1 MIRVEKAAVLG
12 AGTMGAQIAA
22 HLANA
27 QIPTLLLDIVPREE
41 TQPAGAL
48 PDGRASAPS
57 QDRIDAPPQD
67 RNRIAR
73 AGFEAAKKSK
83 PAALFTA
90 DLASLVTVGNFE
102 DDLSKLKDCDLIIE
116 AVVENLDIKRSLY
129 EKVEQHRRPGSIV
142 ASNTSGIPLKQ
153 LAEGRS
159 EDFRAHFLG
168 MHFFNPPRYMHL
180 VELIRTEWTRPEV
193 SCSMFGFLDERLG
206 KGVVVAKDRPN
217 FIANRIGTFGALVT
231 IHAMLEDSYSIEEVD
246 KITGPAVGRPKTA
259 TFRTFDLVGLDVLA
273 HVVKNLG
280 ENLPEDPERAMFA
293 MPEFVGKMIER
304 GLLGNKTKAGFYK
317 RQKGEGDKREI
328 LVLDPATLD
337 YRPAQRVKLPSLEM
351 AKNIEDTAERIKTLV
366 WSKDRAGTFL
376 WKTFSRTLCYAAD
389 RIPEIADT
397 VVEIDRAMQWGFN
410 WELGPFEAW
419 DAIGVEKSV
428 AKLKEEGRSVPLNVQ
443 KLLDAGAKSF
453 YKQEKGQRFYFDFPS
468 AQYAPAADPPGTI
481 ILKSLRDRGTGVPP
495 VIHAQDARATTAV
508 IKRNSG
514 ASLLDLGDGV
524 ACLEFHSKMNS
535 IGGDTLEM
543 LKVALNEVEKNFIGL
558 VVGNQGQNFSVGA
571 NLMLMLMEA
580 QDENWD
586 ELDMIGRFF
595 QQSVMSLRYSP
606 KPVVVAPF
614 QMVFGGGCEMVLHA
628 DRVRASAETYIGLVE
643 VGVGIIPA
651 GCGTKEMLVRA
662 MDSIPSDM
670 KDADPFPFVKRVFET
685 IALAKVATSA
695 EEARDLGFLGTDD
708 SISMNRDRLIA
719 DAKKEVQALAASGYV
734 QPQQRTD
741 ILALGNPAL
750 ATLKL
755 GVHMMKRAGYISDH
769 DALIGEKLARI
780 LTGGDLNHTT
790 QVSEQYLLDLER
802 EAFLS
807 LIGTRKTQDR
817 IAHMLK
823 TGKPLR
829 N

>member
-1 MIRVEKAAVLG
+1 MITVKKAAVLG

-27 QIPTLLLDIVPREE
+27 GISTLLLDIVPRDD
-41 TQPAGAL
+41 AG
-48 PDGRASAPS
+48 
-57 QDRIDAPPQD
+57 D
-67 RNRIAR
+67 RNSVAR

-83 PAALFTA
+83 PAAFFTA
-90 DLASLVTVGNFE
+90 DLAALVSVGNFE
-102 DDLSKLKDCDLIIE
+102 DDLASLKDCDLIIE
-116 AVVENLDIKRSLY
+116 AVVENLEIKRSLY
-129 EKVEQHRRPGSIV
+129 EKVEQHRRPGAII

-168 MHFFNPPRYMHL
+168 LHFFNPPRYMHL
-180 VELIRTEWTRPEV
+180 VELIRTEWTKPEV

-206 KGVVVAKDRPN
+206 KGVVIAKDRPN

-231 IHAMLEDSYSIEEVD
+231 IRAMLDDGYSIEEVD
-246 KITGPAVGRPKTA
+246 KISGPAAGRPKTA
-259 TFRTFDLVGLDVLA
+259 TFRTFDLVGLDVFA
-273 HVVKNLG
+273 HVVRNLH
-280 ENLPEDPERAMFA
+280 ENLPDDPEREMFV
-293 MPEFVGKMIER
+293 MPEFITKMIER

-317 RQKGEGDKREI
+317 RQKGADGKREI
-328 LVLDPATLD
+328 LTLDPATFD
-337 YRPAQRVKLPSLEM
+337 YRPAQKVKLPSLEM
-351 AKNIEDTAERIKTLV
+351 AKNIEDTAERIKALA
-366 WSKDRAGTFL
+366 WAKDRVGAFL
-376 WKTFSRTLCYAAD
+376 WKTLARTLCYTAE

-410 WELGPFEAW
+410 WELGPFEVW

-428 AKLKEEGRSVPLNVQ
+428 AKLKEEGKTVPANVQ
-443 KLLDAGAKSF
+443 KMLDSGAKSF
-453 YKQEKGQRFYFDFPS
+453 YKQENGQRFYFDFPS
-468 AQYAPAADPPGTI
+468 AKYVAASDSPGTI
-481 ILKSLRDRGTGVPP
+481 VLKSLKDRTGV
-495 VIHAQDARATTAV
+495 IR
-508 IKRNSG
+508 KNSG
-514 ASLLDLGDGV
+514 ASLIDLGDGV

-543 LKVALNEVEKNFIGL
+543 LKIALTEVEKNFLGL

-580 QDENWD
+580 QDENWE
-586 ELDMIGRFF
+586 ELDMIGRLF
-595 QQSVMSLRYSP
+595 QSSVMSLRYSP

-614 QMVFGGGCEMVLHA
+614 QLVFGGGCEMVLHA

-662 MDSIPSDM
+662 LDSIPKDM
-670 KDADPFPFVKRVFET
+670 KDADPFPFVKRAFET

-695 EEARDLGFLGTDD
+695 EEARGYGFLSADD
-708 SISMNRDRLIA
+708 SVSMNRDRLIA
-719 DAKKEVQALAASGYV
+719 DAKKEVLALAASGYV

-780 LTGGDLNHTT
+780 LTGGDLNHETR
-790 QVSEQYLLDLER
+790 VSEQYLLDLER

-807 LIGTRKTQDR
+807 LIGTRPTQDR

>member
-1 MIRVEKAAVLG
+1 MITVKKAAVLG

-27 QIPTLLLDIVPREE
+27 GVPTLLLDIVPRELTADE
-41 TQPAGAL
+41 QAKGLTLESPVV
-48 PDGRASAPS
+48 
-57 QDRIDAPPQD
+57 

-73 AGFEAAKKSK
+73 AGYDGAKKSK
-83 PAALFTA
+83 PAAFFTA
-90 DLASLVTVGNFE
+90 DLASLLSVGNFD
-102 DDLSKLKDCDLIIE
+102 DDLAKLKDCDLIIE
-116 AVVENLDIKRSLY
+116 AVVENLQIKQSLY
-129 EKVEQHRRPGSIV
+129 EKVEQHRRPGSVI
-142 ASNTSGIPLKQ
+142 ASNTSGIPLSQ
-153 LAEGRS
+153 LAAGRS

-180 VELIRTEWTRPEV
+180 VELIRTEWTKPEV
-193 SCSMFGFLDERLG
+193 SCAMFGFLDERLG

-231 IHAMLEDSYSIEEVD
+231 IHTMLADGYGIEEVD

-273 HVVKNLG
+273 HVVKNLN
-280 ENLPEDPERAMFA
+280 ENLPEDPEHAMFV
-293 MPEFVGKMIER
+293 MPEFVAKMLER

-317 RQKGEGDKREI
+317 KQKGEGDKREI
-328 LVLDPATLD
+328 LTIDVVTLD
-337 YRPAQRVKLPSLEM
+337 YKPAQKVKLPSLDV

-366 WSKDRAGTFL
+366 WSKDRAGAFL

-397 VVEIDRAMQWGFN
+397 IVEVDRAMQWGFN

-428 AKLKEEGRSVPLNVQ
+428 AKLKEEDKSVPANVQ
-443 KLLDAGAKSF
+443 KLLDSGAKSF
-453 YKQEKGQRFYFDFPS
+453 YKQENGQRFYFDFPS
-468 AQYAPAADPPGTI
+468 AKYVPAVDPPGTI
-481 ILKSLRDRGTGVPP
+481 ILKSLKDRGTGV
-495 VIHAQDARATTAV
+495 IR
-508 IKRNSG
+508 KNSG
-514 ASLLDLGDGV
+514 ASLIDLGDGV

-543 LKVALNEVEKNFIGL
+543 LKIALTEVEKNFLGL

-571 NLMLMLMEA
+571 NIMLMLMEA
-580 QDENWD
+580 QDENWE

-614 QMVFGGGCEMVLHA
+614 QLVFGGGCEMVLHA

-643 VGVGIIPA
+643 VGIGIIPA
-651 GCGTKEMLVRA
+651 GAGTKEMLVRA
-662 MDSIPSDM
+662 LDSIPKDV
-670 KDADPFPFVKRVFET
+670 KDADPFPFVKRAFET

-695 EEARDLGFLGTDD
+695 EEARGFGFLSSDD

-719 DAKKEVQALAASGYV
+719 DAKKEVLALAASGYQ

-741 ILALGNPAL
+741 ILALGMPAL

-769 DALIGEKLARI
+769 DALIGETLARV
-780 LTGGDLNHTT
+780 LTGGDLNHQTR
-790 QVSEQYLLDLER
+790 VSEQYLLDLER

>member
-1 MIRVEKAAVLG
+1 MITVKKAAVLG

-22 HLANA
+22 HLASA
-27 QIPTLLLDIVPREE
+27 GIPTLLLDIVPRDE
-41 TQPAGAL
+41 TPAPEAGAVAR
-48 PDGRASAPS
+48 PSGRAPES
-57 QDRIDAPPQD
+57 D

-83 PAALFTA
+83 PAAFFTA
-90 DLASLVTVGNFE
+90 DLAALVSVGNFE
-102 DDLSKLKDCDLIIE
+102 DDLAKLKDCDLIIE
-116 AVVENLDIKRSLY
+116 AVVENLAIKRQLY
-129 EKVEQHRRPGSIV
+129 EKVEQHRRPGAVI
-142 ASNTSGIPLKQ
+142 ASNTSGIPLRQ

-206 KGVVVAKDRPN
+206 KGVVIARDRPN

-231 IHAMLEDSYSIEEVD
+231 IRAMLDDGYSIEEVD
-246 KITGPAVGRPKTA
+246 KINGPAAGRPKTA
-259 TFRTFDLVGLDVLA
+259 TFRTFDLVGLDVFA
-273 HVVKNLG
+273 HVVRNLH
-280 ENLPEDPERAMFA
+280 ENLPDDPEREMFV
-293 MPEFVGKMIER
+293 MPGLITKMIER
-304 GLLGNKTKAGFYK
+304 GLLGNKTRAGFYK
-317 RQKGEGDKREI
+317 REKGTDGKREI
-328 LVLDPATLD
+328 LTLDPATFD
-337 YRPAQRVKLPSLEM
+337 YRPAQKVKLPTLEM
-351 AKNIEDTAERIKTLV
+351 AKNIEDTAERIKALA
-366 WSKDRAGTFL
+366 WAKDRVGAFL
-376 WKTFSRTLCYAAD
+376 WKTLARTLCYTAE

-410 WELGPFEAW
+410 WELGPFEVW

-428 AKLKEEGRSVPLNVQ
+428 AKLKEEGRTVPANVQ
-443 KLLDAGAKSF
+443 RMLDSGAKSF
-453 YKQEKGQRFYFDFPS
+453 YKQENGQRFYFDFPS
-468 AQYAPAADPPGTI
+468 AKYVPASDPPGTI
-481 ILKSLRDRGTGVPP
+481 VLKSLKDRTGV
-495 VIHAQDARATTAV
+495 IR
-508 IKRNSG
+508 KNSG
-514 ASLLDLGDGV
+514 ASLIDLGDGV
-524 ACLEFHSKMNS
+524 AGLEFHSKMNS

-543 LKVALNEVEKNFIGL
+543 LKIALNEVEKNFVGL

-580 QDENWD
+580 QDENWE
-586 ELDMIGRFF
+586 ELEMIGRLF
-595 QQSVMSLRYSP
+595 QSSVMSLRYSP

-662 MDSIPSDM
+662 QDSIPKDM
-670 KDADPFPFVKRVFET
+670 KDADPFPFVKRAFET

-695 EEARDLGFLGTDD
+695 EEARGYGFLSEDD
-708 SISMNRDRLIA
+708 SVSMNRDRLIA
-719 DAKKEVQALAASGYV
+719 DAKKEVLALAASGYV

-755 GVHMMKRAGYISDH
+755 GVHLMKRAGYISDH

-780 LTGGDLNHTT
+780 LTGGDLNHETR
-790 QVSEQYLLDLER
+790 VSEQYLLDLER
-802 EAFLS
+802 ESFLS
-807 LIGTRKTQDR
+807 LIGTRPTQDR

>member
-1 MIRVEKAAVLG
+1 MITVKKAAVLG

-27 QIPTLLLDIVPREE
+27 GIPTLLLDIVPRDD
-41 TQPAGAL
+41 AG
-48 PDGRASAPS
+48 
-57 QDRIDAPPQD
+57 D
-67 RNRIAR
+67 RNSVAR
-73 AGFEAAKKSK
+73 AGFEAAKKSR
-83 PAALFTA
+83 PAAFFTA
-90 DLASLVTVGNFE
+90 DLAALVSVGNFE
-102 DDLSKLKDCDLIIE
+102 DDLASLKDCDLIIE
-116 AVVENLDIKRSLY
+116 AVVENLEIKRSLY
-129 EKVEQHRRPGSIV
+129 EKVELHRRPGAVI

-168 MHFFNPPRYMHL
+168 LHFFNPPRYMHL
-180 VELIRTEWTRPEV
+180 VELIRTEWTKPEV

-206 KGVVVAKDRPN
+206 KGVVIAKDRPN

-231 IHAMLEDSYSIEEVD
+231 IHAMVEDGYSIEEVD
-246 KITGPAVGRPKTA
+246 KITGPAAGRPKTA

-273 HVVKNLG
+273 HVVRNLG
-280 ENLPEDPERAMFA
+280 ENLPEDPERAMFV

-317 RQKGEGDKREI
+317 RQKGADGKREI
-328 LVLDPATLD
+328 LTLDTATLD
-337 YRPAQRVKLPSLEM
+337 YRPAQKVKLPSLEM
-351 AKNIEDTAERIKTLV
+351 AKNIEDTAERIKALT
-366 WSKDRAGTFL
+366 WAKDRVGAFL
-376 WKTFSRTLCYAAD
+376 WKTLARTLCYTAE

-410 WELGPFEAW
+410 WELGPFEVW

-428 AKLKEEGRSVPLNVQ
+428 AKLKEEGKTVPANVQ
-443 KLLDAGAKSF
+443 KMLDSGAKSF
-453 YKQEKGQRFYFDFPS
+453 YKQENGQRFYFDFPS
-468 AQYAPAADPPGTI
+468 AKYVAASDSPGTI
-481 ILKSLRDRGTGVPP
+481 VLKSLKDRTGV
-495 VIHAQDARATTAV
+495 IR
-508 IKRNSG
+508 KNSG
-514 ASLLDLGDGV
+514 ASLIDLGDGV

-543 LKVALNEVEKNFIGL
+543 LKIALTEVEKNFVGL

-580 QDENWD
+580 QDENWE
-586 ELDMIGRFF
+586 ELDMIGRLF
-595 QQSVMSLRYSP
+595 QSSVMSLRYSP

-614 QMVFGGGCEMVLHA
+614 QLVFGGGCEMVLHA

-662 MDSIPSDM
+662 LDSIPKDM
-670 KDADPFPFVKRVFET
+670 KDADPFPFVKRAFET

-695 EEARDLGFLGTDD
+695 EEARGYGFLSADD

-719 DAKKEVQALAASGYV
+719 DAKKEVLALAASGYV

-780 LTGGDLNHTT
+780 LTGGDLNHQTR
-790 QVSEQYLLDLER
+790 VSEQYLLDLER

-807 LIGTRKTQDR
+807 LIGTRPTQDR

>member
-27 QIPTLLLDIVPREE
+27 CIPTLLLDIVPREE
-41 TQPAGAL
+41 SEARPSGK
-48 PDGRASAPS
+48 AP
-57 QDRIDAPPQD
+57 QEQTD

-73 AGFEAAKKSK
+73 AGLEAARKAK
-83 PAALFTA
+83 PAAFFTP
-90 DLASLVTVGNFE
+90 DLASLVAVGNFD
-102 DDLSKLKDCDLIIE
+102 DDLPKLKDCDLIIE
-116 AVVENLDIKRSLY
+116 AVVENLEIKRSLY
-129 EKVEQHRRPGSIV
+129 EKVDQHRRPGSVIG
-142 ASNTSGIPLKQ
+142 SNTSGIPIRQ

-168 MHFFNPPRYMHL
+168 MHFFNPPRYLHL

-217 FIANRIGTFGALVT
+217 FIANRIGTFGALHT
-231 IHAMLEDSYSIEEVD
+231 IRTMIEDGYSIEEID
-246 KITGPAVGRPKTA
+246 KITGPAIGRPKSA
-259 TFRTFDLVGLDVLA
+259 TFRTFDLVGLDVFA
-273 HVVKNLG
+273 HVVKNLH
-280 ENLPEDPERAMFA
+280 ENLPEDPDREMFV
-293 MPEFVGKMIER
+293 MPEFVTKMIER

-317 RQKGEGDKREI
+317 KQKGEGGKPEFWT
-328 LVLDPATLD
+328 LDPTTLD
-337 YRPAQRVKLPSLEM
+337 YRPSQKVKFPSLDM
-351 AKNIEDTAERIKTLV
+351 AKNIEDNVERLKTLV
-366 WSKDRAGTFL
+366 WSKDRAGAFL
-376 WKTFSRTLCYAAD
+376 WKTMSRTLCYAAD

-397 VVEIDRAMQWGFN
+397 VLDIDRAMQWGFA
-410 WELGPFEAW
+410 WGLGPFEAW

-428 AKLKEEGRSVPLNVQ
+428 ERLKAEGASIPANVQ
-443 KLLDAGAKSF
+443 KMLDSGAKSF
-453 YKQEKGQRFYFDFPS
+453 YKSENGQRFYFDFPS
-468 AQYAPAADPPGTI
+468 AKYVPAGDPPGTI
-481 ILKSLRDRGTGVPP
+481 ILKSIKDRTGV
-495 VIHAQDARATTAV
+495 
-508 IKRNSG
+508 IKKNVG
-514 ASLLDLGDGV
+514 ASLIDIGDGV

-535 IGGDTLEM
+535 IGGDTMEM
-543 LKVALNEVEKNFIGL
+543 LKFALGEVEKNFVGL

-571 NLMLMLMEA
+571 NIMLMLMEA
-580 QDENWD
+580 QDENWE

-651 GCGTKEMLVRA
+651 GCGTKETLVRA
-662 MDSIPSDM
+662 LDSIPKDM
-670 KDADPFPFVKRVFET
+670 KDADPFPFVKRAFET

-695 EEARDLGFLGTDD
+695 EEARSFGFLSADD
-708 SISMNRDRLIA
+708 SISMNKDRLIA
-719 DAKKEVQALAASGYV
+719 DAKKEVLALAASGYV
-734 QPQQRTD
+734 QPQPRTD
-741 ILALGNPAL
+741 ILALGLPAL

-755 GVHMMKRAGYISDH
+755 GIHMMKRAGYISDH

-780 LTGGDLNHTT
+780 LTGGDLNHETR
-790 QVSEQYLLDLER
+790 VSEQYLLDLER

-807 LIGTRKTQDR
+807 LIGTRKTQER
-817 IAHMLK
+817 MGHMLK